1 MEEMYEVLKF
11 IEHGAQCRQSMDC
24 EKGDLLVY
32 YLRENRRLEKET
44 LFEWFRQIGISTD
57 QFHRC
62 RGGRRYR
69 YLNPYSIVVAED
81 GRVYLLDLEAPEN
94 ETVLKKMQQRA
105 VRKHFVKAASGEESG
120 LAGDPDLFGYGRT
133 MQFVLAYTAVVPP
146 LTRREE
152 KRLERVIERCTKFSR
167 NRYSDTRQA
176 VNDIPSVSRNAVFR
190 GISARKA
197 VLAAAGG
204 TAAAALF
211 LWQAGAGEGLREREK
226 KEEISSAEGADE
238 GTGKNMEAE
247 DRTAEPYTVE
257 DPAFSG
263 EGPGSVSEEAYISGA
278 GEMLRSYLLENT
290 EEGNARVVLM
300 GSSLERDIL
309 RSLASAYERQEMTE
323 EAILAYG
330 RLVEIEEGTDRI
342 EAAAEKK
349 MSLEAGQGQYAQ
361 AVLTGEEA
369 LLRAEHSEKIRDLTE
384 EYRLKQNREEAP
396 EEKNQTESEES
407 GRTSAETQRREAVE
421 DVQAE

>member
-69 YLNPYSIVVAED
+69 YLNPYSIVAAED

-94 ETVLKKMQQRA
+94 ENVLKKMQQRA
-105 VRKHFVKAASGEESG
+105 VRKHFVKAVSGEESG

-152 KRLERVIERCTKFSR
+152 KKLDRIIERCTKFSR

-176 VNDIPSVSRNAVFR
+176 ANDIPSVSRNTALH

-211 LWQAGAGEGLREREK
+211 LWQTGAGEGLQEK
-226 KEEISSAEGADE
+226 ENKEEISSAEGEDE
-238 GTGKNMEAE
+238 GAVKNMGTE
-247 DRTAEPYTVE
+247 DRTAESYTVE
-257 DPAFSG
+257 DPAFYEETS
-263 EGPGSVSEEAYISGA
+263 GSVSEEEYISGA

-300 GSSLERDIL
+300 GSSLEREIL

-330 RLVEIEEGTDRI
+330 RLMEIEEGTDRI

-384 EYRLKQNREEAP
+384 EYRLKQNGEEEP
-396 EEKNQTESEES
+396 EEKDQTETEERGES
-407 GRTSAETQRREAVE
+407 AAETQRREAVE
-421 DVQAE
+421 DVQTE